1 MLITVMGEKKDRE
14 GNQNAVALSAT
25 ITNEPENYLK
35 VANII
40 L

>member
-1 MLITVMGEKKDRE
+1 MLITVMGEKDDRE
-14 GNQNAVALSAT
+14 GNQNAIALRAA